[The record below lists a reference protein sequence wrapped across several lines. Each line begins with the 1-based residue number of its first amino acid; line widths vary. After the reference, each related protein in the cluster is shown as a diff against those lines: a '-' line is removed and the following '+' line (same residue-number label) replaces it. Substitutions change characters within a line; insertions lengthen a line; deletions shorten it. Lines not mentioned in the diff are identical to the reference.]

1 MVTHP
6 LTFTL
11 HTAMDAELDDDILE
25 CNEHDL
31 FHIQIHDTG
40 GFTVVEM
47 IPTQYTS
54 EEGQDY
60 DFKYHSK
67 HEGFYEAK
75 AVLVKL
81 ITNQQN

>member
-1 MVTHP
+1 MVTHL

-11 HTAMDAELDDDILE
+11 HTAMDELDDDILE
-25 CNEHDL
+25 CNGHDL
-31 FHIQIHDTG
+31 FHIQIHERG

-60 DFKYHSK
+60 DFKYYGKFDNFHD
-67 HEGFYEAK
+67 AK

-81 ITNQQN
+81 IANQQN